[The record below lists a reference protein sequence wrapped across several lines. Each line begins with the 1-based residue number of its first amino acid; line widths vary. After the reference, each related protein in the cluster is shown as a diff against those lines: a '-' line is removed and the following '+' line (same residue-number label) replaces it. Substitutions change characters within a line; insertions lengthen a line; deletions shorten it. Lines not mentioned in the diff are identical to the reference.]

1 MPGIQPV
8 GFEHW
13 PYRTRIAHR
22 GAGRLAP
29 ENTLAAMRV
38 GASHGYRMFEFDA
51 RLSGDGTVVLMHDDT
66 LDRTTDGSGPMADQR
81 FCDLVRL
88 DAGGW
93 HSAAFAGETVPT
105 LQAVLRWLLANA
117 FQADIEIKPCPGRED
132 VTGAA
137 VAREAVQLWGERL
150 PPPLLTSFSSVA
162 LAAARRT
169 APALPRALLLG
180 KLEPDW
186 LARCQALGCVG
197 LVVRHDAIDPWV
209 IGQAHAARLR
219 ILAYTVNDPER
230 VRELEA
236 WGLDGLVTDAVDR
249 IAPDRP

>member
-81 FCDLVRL
+81 FCERQSFACANHV
-88 DAGGW
+88 DALCRISFAELNSRIS
-93 HSAAFAGETVPT
+93 HSIT
-105 LQAVLRWLLANA
+105 
-117 FQADIEIKPCPGRED
+117 
-132 VTGAA
+132 
-137 VAREAVQLWGERL
+137 
-150 PPPLLTSFSSVA
+150 
-162 LAAARRT
+162 
-169 APALPRALLLG
+169 
-180 KLEPDW
+180 
-186 LARCQALGCVG
+186 
-197 LVVRHDAIDPWV
+197 
-209 IGQAHAARLR
+209 
-219 ILAYTVNDPER
+219 
-230 VRELEA
+230 
-236 WGLDGLVTDAVDR
+236 
-249 IAPDRP
+249 